1 MGSCPCSQCYC
12 HSGIAWGLGHE
23 RTKERKER
31 EIPLLSLNVR
41 DSLCRPELEGFSV
54 APSVHMMLIVGYEA
68 VLSLD

>member
-1 MGSCPCSQCYC
+1 M
-12 HSGIAWGLGHE
+12 GHE

-54 APSVHMMLIVGYEA
+54 APPVHMMLIVGYEA